1 MKKVGGIEKS
11 CDGVPCLRCV
21 QIRGLIVYLPRG
33 YISMLSTNACRKESR
48 ENGWNLVRQFGKL
61 GKSSSFL
68 DQKQN

>member
-33 YISMLSTNACRKESR
+33 YISMLSTNACRKAKVKMV
-48 ENGWNLVRQFGKL
+48 GI
-61 GKSSSFL
+61 
-68 DQKQN
+68 